1 MFVILPVLSLT
12 LNPVHCVQFC
22 FLYMSDSVFPSCLHS
37 SECEFPFV
45 PCWFVGLFICSSIY
59 IELQQNK
66 ISDNI
71 RQEGVYDGMLD
82 TQYLSEFIAVSQYD
96 NNNRIFDAFAAYYM
110 NMMLD
115 RDRLYSYIYY
125 IYISHAN
132 KPHVTKHLALCSSTH
147 CFGLAIGSVRGPT
160 GHTCVFLTEARFEWF
175 RNFFTLSLKLAS
187 VSYRPSLAL
196 KQTYEGMV
204 QIRQH

>member
-1 MFVILPVLSLT
+1 MQCVQRFSFSYSCLHNPYSVSVSPFCCPHISVCMFVILPALSLT

-22 FLYMSDSVFPSCLHS
+22 FLYMSDSVFPSCLHF

-96 NNNRIFDAFAAYYM
+96 NNNRIF
-110 NMMLD
+110 
-115 RDRLYSYIYY
+115 
-125 IYISHAN
+125 
-132 KPHVTKHLALCSSTH
+132 V
-147 CFGLAIGSVRGPT
+147 
-160 GHTCVFLTEARFEWF
+160 
-175 RNFFTLSLKLAS
+175 
-187 VSYRPSLAL
+187 
-196 KQTYEGMV
+196 
-204 QIRQH
+204 